1 MELNGI
7 EPVDHE
13 DDAETQMMINNNNIY
28 YPSEVERVKVI
39 EYMLS
44 SMSKELLCKFPD
56 NSAFDFDYT
65 QSSIWSPL
73 VPHPSSPLNIDG
85 LQKKLLYDEEE
96 NLGDHGMVKKFT
108 ANVVDKVSG
117 SCVFSCFGAG
127 CKVVKKVGI
136 KRRRS
141 GFRGF
146 GHLGSGLVNSECLG
160 VDRASSSPIQNK
172 GWKKVL
178 KAASKQ
184 FKKTM
189 KKKDSGAHLK
199 ISSNGYTHL
208 PYYY

>member
-1 MELNGI
+1 MEEETLMMLNN
-7 EPVDHE
+7 
-13 DDAETQMMINNNNIY
+13 TR
-28 YPSEVERVKVI
+28 EVEQVKVI

-73 VPHPSSPLNIDG
+73 VPHPSNPSSPLNTNG
-85 LQKKLLYDEEE
+85 LQKKLSYEDEENE
-96 NLGDHGMVKKFT
+96 EDGASMMVKKFT
-108 ANVVDKVSG
+108 ENVVDKVSG

-127 CKVVKKVGI
+127 CKIGNKKVGL

-141 GFRGF
+141 SFRGL
-146 GHLGSGLVNSECLG
+146 GHLGSASSSTLG
-160 VDRASSSPIQNK
+160 VDRACSSPIQNK

-178 KAASKQ
+178 KAATKQ

-199 ISSNGYTHL
+199 LSSNGYTHL

>member
-1 MELNGI
+1 MEEETLMMLNN
-7 EPVDHE
+7 
-13 DDAETQMMINNNNIY
+13 TR
-28 YPSEVERVKVI
+28 EVEQVKVI

-73 VPHPSSPLNIDG
+73 VPHPSNPSSPLNTNG
-85 LQKKLLYDEEE
+85 LQKKLSYEEE
-96 NLGDHGMVKKFT
+96 NEEDGASMMVKKFT
-108 ANVVDKVSG
+108 ENVVDKVSG

-127 CKVVKKVGI
+127 CKIGKK
-136 KRRRS
+136 
-141 GFRGF
+141 
-146 GHLGSGLVNSECLG
+146 
-160 VDRASSSPIQNK
+160 K

-178 KAASKQ
+178 KAATKQ

-199 ISSNGYTHL
+199 LSSNGYTHL